1 MQINNYRNISAPIVS
16 TRENFKYNIQPRC
29 PLVMSHSHVSICT
42 YSITNSSYTNLFP
55 GMLFCE
61 HPKIQFRAYA
71 KYYLT
76 LSQDML
82 LDGGAR

>member
-1 MQINNYRNISAPIVS
+1 MFTCHEPFSG
-16 TRENFKYNIQPRC
+16 KY
-29 PLVMSHSHVSICT
+29 M
-42 YSITNSSYTNLFP
+42 YSITNSTYTSLFP

-82 LDGGAR
+82 LDDRAR